1 MDFLS
6 IENIAFT
13 ILGYD
18 LSWVELVG
26 TIAGLLC
33 VWLASRNNILNWPF
47 GLVNVALFFYLFFQ
61 IHMYADMGLQVYFFI
76 TGIIGWIYWMRQKGK
91 MRKIST
97 FSNSQR
103 ILLLVGIGLGTILIF
118 YINSN
123 LNNWFP
129 QTFTEPASFPFWDSL
144 TTTLSIAGN
153 LLLAFRVLEN
163 WILWIIVNII
173 SAILYYFKGVYFV
186 SIEFVIF
193 LAIAITGL
201 IAWWKEYNSYSLDK

>member
-1 MDFLS
+1 MDVLS

-13 ILGYD
+13 ILGYE
-18 LSWVELVG
+18 LSWIELIG

-33 VWLASRNNILNWPF
+33 VWLASRNNILNWPL
-47 GLVNVALFFYLFFQ
+47 GLINVSLFFYLFFQ

-76 TGIIGWIYWMRQKGK
+76 TGIIGWVYWSRQKGQL
-91 MRKIST
+91 RKIST
-97 FSNSQR
+97 FSNGQR
-103 ILLLVGIGLGTILIF
+103 LGLLLVLGLSTLLIY
-118 YINSN
+118 YITSN
-123 LNNWFP
+123 LHTWYP
-129 QTFTEPASFPFWDSL
+129 RTFSEPASYPFWDSV

-163 WILWIIVNII
+163 WMLWIVVNVI

-193 LAIAITGL
+193 LGIAILGL
-201 IAWWKEYNSYSLDK
+201 YAWWKEYEAYNSTK